1 MKNTISLG
9 CLAVL
14 SACVPAL
21 AQSYTLVDL
30 GAINGESHAFAISR
44 TAAGFVTTVGSSTDF
59 ASNFQSLLYSPDP
72 SPNPRLPG
80 FAQAVGF
87 DVLPDGRTIG
97 AAYNLGGMTWHAF
110 ASEGSTVTDLGHF
123 AARAGNQLGDVVG
136 TTTFTTATFGGLQL
150 PRACIL
156 TETGLTVL
164 PTLGGQSSQALGVD
178 ALRRVVGSSLNTGDI
193 APRTCM
199 WVNNLPSDLGTLGGT
214 LGQAYDVRGPS
225 VVGLSTLASGLAHAT
240 RWNLSATNAVLS
252 RTDLGAL
259 TPSEPSAAHAINA
272 AGDIVGTSNFRA
284 VLWHNSAITDLN
296 TLAQA
301 PGWVLETAW
310 DIDDRGNI
318 VGSGT
323 YLGFPRAFLLTPGTP
338 CLCAGDFNCDS
349 GVDGDDVIEFFAA
362 WDLSL
367 PTADINGSG
376 GVDGDD
382 VIVFFGR
389 WDAGC

>member
-1 MKNTISLG
+1 MKHPISLG
-9 CLAVL
+9 CIALL

-44 TAAGFVTTVGSSTDF
+44 STAGFVTSVGSSTDS
-59 ASNFQSLLYSPDP
+59 ASDFQSLLYSPTP

-80 FAQAVGF
+80 YAQAVGF

-97 AAYNLGGMTWHAF
+97 TAYNLGGLTWRAF
-110 ASEGSTVTDLGHF
+110 ASDGVAVTDLGPL
-123 AARAGNQLGDVVG
+123 AARAANQLGDIVG
-136 TTTFTTATFGGLQL
+136 TTTVITAPFGGLQL

-178 ALRRVVGSSLNTGDI
+178 ASRRVVGSSFGTGDA
-193 APRTCM
+193 APRACI
-199 WVNNLPSDLGTLGGT
+199 WVNNLPTDLGTLGGT
-214 LGQAYDVRGPS
+214 LGQAYDVSGTS
-225 VVGLSTLASGLAHAT
+225 VVGLSTLASGIAHAT
-240 RWNLSATNAVLS
+240 RWNLSTTNTVLS

-259 TPSEPSAAHAINA
+259 TASEPSAAHAINA

-284 VLWHNSAITDLN
+284 VLWRNSGIIDLN

-310 DIDDRGNI
+310 DIDERGNI

-338 CLCAGDFNCDS
+338 CLCPGDFNCDS

-367 PTADINGSG
+367 ATADVDGSG

-382 VIVFFGR
+382 VIAFFGR